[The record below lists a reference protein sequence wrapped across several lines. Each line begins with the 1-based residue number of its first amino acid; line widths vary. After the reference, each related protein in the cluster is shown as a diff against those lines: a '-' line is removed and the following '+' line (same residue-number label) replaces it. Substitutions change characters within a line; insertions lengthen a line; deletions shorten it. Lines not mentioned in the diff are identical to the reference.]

1 MVVIW
6 SSLAEELLIAELDF
20 YEENAIPQ
28 EALKLLDMLNVAT
41 DRLATFPLLG
51 FLIEENPLYRVLIEG
66 NNKIVYSVEEDQI
79 RIAFL
84 FNTWQDP
91 SRLTAFRGK

>member
-6 SSLAEELLIAELDF
+6 SSLAEEQLNAELDY
-20 YEENAIPQ
+20 YEENANPQ
-28 EALKLLDMLNVAT
+28 VALKILDMLKVAT

-66 NNKIVYSVEEDQI
+66 HYKIVYSVEEDQI

-91 SRLTAFRGK
+91 SRLMDFLGK